1 MNMKN
6 RSHRSKTNRPR
17 SKHGYKC
24 SKSKKSLG
32 IKRQFYKMV
41 KTHSCLIVF
50 DHFLGL
56 ALKGL
61 SNTEAT
67 FESPFIKKLSITEGE
82 LKKNVA
88 Y

>member
-1 MNMKN
+1 
-6 RSHRSKTNRPR
+6 
-17 SKHGYKC
+17 
-24 SKSKKSLG
+24 
-32 IKRQFYKMV
+32 MV
-41 KTHSCLIVF
+41 KTHPYLIVF

-61 SNTEAT
+61 SNTEAA

-82 LKKNVA
+82 LKKNVV